1 MYNIYLLKFKHYSG
15 GRQSNVMKISIQEL
29 SKAFNGRDI
38 FNSFSLEVD
47 FGVRL
52 CVCGP
57 NGTGKSTLLRLIAG
71 VETPDGGRV
80 ALPGNCRLG
89 YVEQELD
96 EASLDM
102 PLLSYVLEVLHDW
115 NEFWTTWETAAA
127 AKDEARLKELMRRQ
141 AELEILYGYNP
152 EQRARAVLSGLG
164 FAEAKWSR
172 PLRSLSGGWRERA
185 KLARLLTAGADV
197 LLLDEPTNHLDMEA
211 VEWLESFLQDF
222 KGALIFV
229 AHDRIFMDRV
239 GTHVLYL
246 GLSKPVF
253 RKTGYSRFL
262 VMQEEFE
269 AQRERGARAI
279 QDEINRKMAF
289 VERFRAKAS
298 KARQTGSRQR
308 MVKRLEKE
316 LEEVRPELKRK
327 QLNFS
332 WPKPSPSEKV
342 VLAAADLAFAFP
354 DGKRL
359 WPPLTFTLYRGQRV
373 ALAGHNG
380 SGKSTL
386 VKLLAGALERTGGGL
401 VFSPQMRRGYYAQHQ
416 TETLRADA
424 TVLAEIRRLSDPRST
439 EEELMS
445 VLGLFLLGQEYFDR
459 QTAVLSGGEKSRL
472 ALAGL
477 FLKRC
482 NTLLLDEPTNH
493 LDIESREALIA
504 ALRRFSGTL
513 VIIAHDRWLLSQAG
527 AEIWELDGNG
537 LTPHENF
544 AAWDASRKAPG
555 ASAEA
560 PPGKTAGTGREEQK
574 RLRREAAE
582 KRNALHKE
590 IQPLRTRYAALETEL
605 ERVLAEQGEVET
617 LLADPRIY
625 ADNAR
630 ACELLARFEAV
641 RRKGEDIL
649 SAMTEMEEKIIAVKG
664 KYQRSPEE
672 SCNILSSIFSSS

>member
-1 MYNIYLLKFKHYSG
+1 
-15 GRQSNVMKISIQEL
+15 MKISIQEL
-29 SKAFNGRDI
+29 SKTYNGRDI
-38 FNSFSLEVD
+38 FNAFSLEVD
-47 FGVRL
+47 SGMRL

-57 NGTGKSTLLRLIAG
+57 NGAGKSTLLRLIAG
-71 VETPDGGRV
+71 AETPDGGRV
-80 ALPGNCRLG
+80 ALPENCRLG
-89 YVEQELD
+89 HAEQEPD

-102 PLLSYVLEVLHDW
+102 PLLTYVLEVLHDW
-115 NEFWTTWETAAA
+115 NEFWTTWEAAAA

-141 AELEILYGYNP
+141 TELESLYGYNP
-152 EQRARAVLSGLG
+152 EQRAKAALSGLG
-164 FAEAKWSR
+164 FTEAQWRR

-185 KLARLLTAGADV
+185 KLARLLTAGADA

-211 VEWLESFLQDF
+211 VEWLESFLLDF
-222 KGALIFV
+222 RGALIFV

-262 VMQEEFE
+262 VMQEELE
-269 AQRERGARAI
+269 AQRRRGARVI
-279 QDEINRKMAF
+279 QDEIRRKTAF

-298 KARQTGSRQR
+298 KARQAGSRQK
-308 MVKRLEKE
+308 MVKKLEKE
-316 LEEVRPELKRK
+316 LEEIRPEPRRR

-332 WPKPSPSEKV
+332 WPDPAPSEKV
-342 VLAAADLAFAFP
+342 MLAVADLAFAFP

-373 ALAGHNG
+373 ALAGRNG

-386 VKLLAGALERTGGGL
+386 VKLLAGALERTEGGL
-401 VFSPQMRRGYYAQHQ
+401 VCSPRLRAGYYAQHQ
-416 TETLRADA
+416 METLRPEA

-459 QTAVLSGGEKSRL
+459 RTADLSGGEKSRL

-482 NTLLLDEPTNH
+482 NALLLDEPTNH
-493 LDIESREALIA
+493 LDIESREALAA
-504 ALRRFSGTL
+504 ALRKFTGAL
-513 VIIAHDRWLLSQAG
+513 VIVAHDRWLLSQTG

-537 LTPHENF
+537 LTLHENF
-544 AAWDASRKAPG
+544 AAWDAARGTSG
-555 ASAEA
+555 ASAQA
-560 PPGKTAGTGREEQK
+560 PSGGSALSGREEQK

-582 KRNALHKE
+582 KRNALHRE
-590 IQPLRTRYAALETEL
+590 ITPLQTRYAALETEL
-605 ERVLAEQGEVET
+605 GGVLTEQGEVET
-617 LLADPRIY
+617 LLADPLVY

-630 ACELLARFEAV
+630 AGELLARFEAV
-641 RRKGEDIL
+641 RRRGDDIL
-649 SAMTEMEEKIIAVKG
+649 SAMTETEEKMAAVRG
-664 KYQRSPEE
+664 KY
-672 SCNILSSIFSSS
+672 L